1 MITFIILMSLF
12 LLIFLF
18 IIRKIGKNNFLL
30 NTFIFTWLIVLFA
43 LILFNRPAVDYISEE
58 GIIIIFAHLFILG
71 FGVLIFDKKE
81 VVFKRFPLQIKLSIT
96 TLFYLFLGLS
106 LLGLYMFS
114 KSVNLIDAIVLNQV
128 ATLRSNL
135 LLKEIEVSPATV
147 LLTNFLYPLAAIAP
161 VYTLVYKKKPAL
173 FFFIVILFVVYSL
186 SSGGKGGIV
195 LMIGTLM
202 GAIIYLIKTKR
213 LVFDKRI
220 KMIAIIMA
228 VFVFA
233 FITFITYS
241 RTQHTNESISDNT
254 SSMFVS
260 YFTNSVPAFCQI
272 LKENGYSLFNINLSQ
287 HNLVRNIGGLFGIK
301 FQWEMDSYIV
311 YVPQPFNVFSSLAD
325 SIFSLG
331 LIGSLF
337 YYFIIGIIMGAI
349 NTMRNIN
356 GVFLYSIFFLF
367 SFYSF
372 FVDIFYFMVGSWFCI
387 AAFFVFKIKFPEK
400 YLRKQKF

>member
-173 FFFIVILFVVYSL
+173 LFFYCY
-186 SSGGKGGIV
+186 
-195 LMIGTLM
+195 
-202 GAIIYLIKTKR
+202 II
-213 LVFDKRI
+213 
-220 KMIAIIMA
+220 
-228 VFVFA
+228 
-233 FITFITYS
+233 
-241 RTQHTNESISDNT
+241 
-254 SSMFVS
+254 
-260 YFTNSVPAFCQI
+260 CC
-272 LKENGYSLFNINLSQ
+272 
-287 HNLVRNIGGLFGIK
+287 
-301 FQWEMDSYIV
+301 
-311 YVPQPFNVFSSLAD
+311 
-325 SIFSLG
+325 
-331 LIGSLF
+331 
-337 YYFIIGIIMGAI
+337 
-349 NTMRNIN
+349 
-356 GVFLYSIFFLF
+356 LF
-367 SFYSF
+367 SFIRGKRWYSF
-372 FVDIFYFMVGSWFCI
+372 DDWDINGSN
-387 AAFFVFKIKFPEK
+387 
-400 YLRKQKF
+400 YLFN